1 VTNNDLET
9 IFEANKDAVY
19 GFAWRMT
26 GSADIAEDIAQECF
40 LQLLKT
46 PGRYDDQRGPIRP
59 WLLGVARNLISKRW
73 RSEGRW
79 SSLDEEIAVV
89 DPPSVDC
96 GVEIRVG
103 RAVQSL
109 PPLQREVL
117 ILVEYE
123 GMTLDEA
130 ATAVATDVG
139 ALKARLHRAR
149 NNLRRMLQP
158 LRSAIYDG

>member
-1 VTNNDLET
+1 VTSNELQT

-26 GSADIAEDIAQECF
+26 GSADTAEDIAQECF
-40 LQLLKT
+40 LQLLKA
-46 PGRYDDQRGPIRP
+46 PKRYDDKRGPIRP

-73 RSEGRW
+73 RAEGRW
-79 SSLDEEIAVV
+79 SSLDEEVAHV
-89 DPPSVDC
+89 DPPSIDC
-96 GVEIRVG
+96 SLGHRVAH
-103 RAVQSL
+103 AVHSL

-130 ATAVATDVG
+130 ASAVATDVG
-139 ALKARLHRAR
+139 AVKARLHRAR
-149 NNLRRMLQP
+149 NNLRRMLEP
-158 LRSAIYDG
+158 LRSAIYDR